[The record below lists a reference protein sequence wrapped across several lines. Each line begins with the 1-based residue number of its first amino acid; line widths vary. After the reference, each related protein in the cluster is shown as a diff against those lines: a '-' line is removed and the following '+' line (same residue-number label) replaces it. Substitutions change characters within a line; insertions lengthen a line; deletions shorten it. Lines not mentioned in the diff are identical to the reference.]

1 MKTKAGIV
9 GIIILFLWVGGC
21 ATFGTKSPKQLAD
34 EYTVK
39 AQQYEEKGDL
49 VAALEQY
56 KLVLTVDPENQLAQ
70 EKRKAIEPQ
79 LNTLAEEH
87 YQAGLK
93 FYRQGQYIPARKE
106 FLTALRYNP
115 DHKEAKDIL
124 TGMTGTRKELEQVKR
139 YIVHTIQGDETISTL
154 AQRYYGDYRKFHL
167 IAEYNEL
174 EDATKVSVGQQ
185 IKIPVIE
192 GIPII
197 ADPAEIQTDSTA
209 PAGAL
214 PGEVIIA
221 KRFITHTVQPE
232 ESLSKLAMMYYGDYS
247 KYDLIARF
255 NDIQNDASLRVGQ
268 EVKIP
273 EVEGLPFLAGK
284 KAQETKTAEI
294 PKNLAAT
301 EAVTEKAKEEETLQQ
316 QIPAEDQTVNYRKLG
331 IELYKNKE
339 YTDAIAEF
347 DKVLNVNP
355 TDPITLNYMA
365 LAYFEKGRSSFENK
379 AYPQAQ
385 REFETSL
392 KYNKDCAE
400 CRQYI
405 DQIENKSRI
414 SLRDDA
420 VALYKEK
427 KYKEAIAKFEVI
439 AEKNPKDSQ
448 IQDYL
453 AKSYF
458 QQGLILFGKEDYLA
472 ARDEFKAS
480 LKYDKN
486 CDLCEK
492 NIQKCENTY
501 KDVHYDKGMAYF
513 GDQKLAEAIG
523 EWESVSAL
531 DPDFKDVKK
540 NLTKARDLL
549 ERLESIRRSK
559 TEENK
564 N

>member
-1 MKTKAGIV
+1 MKTKAAIV
-9 GIIILFLWVGGC
+9 GIIILFFWAGGC
-21 ATFGTKSPKQLAD
+21 ATFGTKSPKQIAD
-34 EYTVK
+34 EYTAK
-39 AQQYEEKGDL
+39 AQQYEAQGDL

-56 KLVLTVDPENQLAQ
+56 KLALTVDSENQLAQ

-79 LNTLAEEH
+79 LHQMAEEH

-93 FYRQGQYIPARKE
+93 FYRQGQYRPARQE

-115 DHKEAKDIL
+115 DHQEAKDIL
-124 TGMTGTRKELEQVKR
+124 TTTRKELEQVKR

-154 AQRYYGDYRKFHL
+154 AERYYGDYRKFHL

-174 EDATKVSVGQQ
+174 EDATKVSVGQE

-192 GIPII
+192 GTPII
-197 ADPAEIQTDSTA
+197 ADPALIQSDGTA
-209 PAGAL
+209 PAEAL
-214 PGEVIIA
+214 AGEVITA
-221 KRFITHTVQPE
+221 KRFIVHTVKPE

-247 KYDLIARF
+247 KYELIAKF
-255 NDIQNDASLRVGQ
+255 NNIQKDTSLRIGQ

-273 EVEGLPFLAGK
+273 EIEGLPFLAGK
-284 KAQETKTAEI
+284 EMQEATTPGTA
-294 PKNLAAT
+294 KDLAAT
-301 EAVTEKAKEEETLQQ
+301 DVSTEQAKKEEQTRRQQ
-316 QIPAEDQTVNYRKLG
+316 MAAEDQTANYRELG

-339 YTDAIAEF
+339 YADAITEF
-347 DKVLNVNP
+347 NKVLNVNP
-355 TDPITLNYMA
+355 TDKIALNYMA
-365 LAYFEKGRSSFENK
+365 LAYFEKGRISFENE
-379 AYPQAQ
+379 AFSEAQ

-392 KYNKDCAE
+392 KYNEACPE

-405 DQIENKSRI
+405 DQIQKKSRMR
-414 SLRDDA
+414 LRDDA
-420 VALYKEK
+420 IALYNEK
-427 KYKEAIAKFEVI
+427 KFKEAIAKFEAI
-439 AEKNPKDSQ
+439 AEESPKDSQ

-453 AKSYF
+453 AKSHF
-458 QQGLILFGKEDYLA
+458 QNGLILFGKEDYLA

-480 LKYDKN
+480 LKYDKK

-492 NIQKCENTY
+492 NIQKCENTF
-501 KDVHYDKGMAYF
+501 KEVHYDKGLAYF
-513 GDQKLAEAIG
+513 GDQKLAEAIA

-540 NLTKARDLL
+540 NLTKARTLF

-559 TEENK
+559 TEETK

>member
-9 GIIILFLWVGGC
+9 GIIILLVWAGGC

-39 AQQYEEKGDL
+39 AQQYEAKGDL

-79 LNTLAEEH
+79 LNKLAEEH

-93 FYRQGQYIPARKE
+93 FYRQGQYRPARQE

-115 DHKEAKDIL
+115 DHKETLDIL
-124 TGMTGTRKELEQVKR
+124 TSTSKELEQVKW

-192 GIPII
+192 GIPIF
-197 ADPAEIQTDSTA
+197 ADPATIQTDSTA
-209 PAGAL
+209 PATGL
-214 PGEVIIA
+214 PADVIIA
-221 KRFITHTVQPE
+221 KRFITHTVRPE
-232 ESLSKLAMMYYGDYS
+232 ESLSKLAMMYYGDYTQ
-247 KYDLIARF
+247 YDLIAKF
-255 NDIQNDASLRVGQ
+255 NDIQKDSSLRVGQ
-268 EVKIP
+268 ELKIP
-273 EVEGLPFLAGK
+273 EVEGLPFLVDK
-284 KAQETKTAEI
+284 KGQEPAA
-294 PKNLAAT
+294 PAASGAAAAT
-301 EAVTEKAKEEETLQQ
+301 KAITEPAKKEEETRLQQ
-316 QIPAEDQTVNYRKLG
+316 VTAEDQIANYRELG
-331 IELYKNKE
+331 IELYKSKE
-339 YTDAIAEF
+339 YADAISELN
-347 DKVLNVNP
+347 KVLNVNP
-355 TDPITLNYMA
+355 TDQIALNYMA
-365 LAYFEKGRSSFENK
+365 LAYFEKGRSSFANK
-379 AYPQAQ
+379 AYSQAQ
-385 REFETSL
+385 TEFETSL
-392 KYNKDCAE
+392 KYNEACPE

-405 DQIENKSRI
+405 DQIQEKRRI
-414 SLRDDA
+414 SHREEA
-420 VALYKEK
+420 IALYNEK
-427 KYKEAIAKFEVI
+427 KFKEAIVKLEAAAQE
-439 AEKNPKDSQ
+439 NPKDSQ

-453 AKSYF
+453 AKSHF
-458 QQGLILFGKEDYLA
+458 QQGLLLFDKEDYLT
-472 ARDEFKAS
+472 ARDEFQAS
-480 LKYDKN
+480 LKYDKK
-486 CDLCEK
+486 CDQCEK
-492 NIQKCENTY
+492 NIQKCETTY
-501 KDVHYDKGMAYF
+501 KEVHYDKGLAYF
-513 GDQKLAEAIG
+513 GDQKLAEAIA
-523 EWESVSAL
+523 EWESVSAV

>member
-1 MKTKAGIV
+1 MKTKAGIA
-9 GIIILFLWVGGC
+9 GIIILFVWVVGC
-21 ATFGTKSPKQLAD
+21 ATPGAKSPKQLAD

-39 AQQYEEKGDL
+39 AQQYEAQGNL

-56 KLVLTVDPENQLAQ
+56 RLVLTVDPENQLAQ
-70 EKRKAIEPQ
+70 GKRKAIEPQ
-79 LNTLAEEH
+79 LNKLAEEH

-93 FYRQGQYIPARKE
+93 FYRQGQYRPARKE

-124 TGMTGTRKELEQVKR
+124 TGTKKELEQVKR

-154 AQRYYGDYRKFHL
+154 AERYYGDYRKFHL

-174 EDATKVSVGQQ
+174 EDATKVTVGQQ

-197 ADPAEIQTDSTA
+197 ADAAEIQTDTTA
-209 PAGAL
+209 PASAL

-247 KYDLIARF
+247 KYDLIAKF
-255 NDIQNDASLRVGQ
+255 NNIKNDASLRVGQ

-284 KAQETKTAEI
+284 KVQETKTADITKE
-294 PKNLAAT
+294 PAAT
-301 EAVTEKAKEEETLQQ
+301 AAVTEKAKEKEILPQ
-316 QIPAEDQTVNYRKLG
+316 QITAEDQTVNYRELG

-339 YTDAIAEF
+339 YADAITEF
-347 DKVLNVNP
+347 NKVLNVNP
-355 TDPITLNYMA
+355 TDQIALNYMA
-365 LAYFEKGRSSFENK
+365 LAYFDKGRSSFENK
-379 AYPQAQ
+379 AYSEAQ

-392 KYNKDCAE
+392 KYNKACPE

-405 DQIENKSRI
+405 DQIQEKSRM

-420 VALYKEK
+420 IALYNDK
-427 KYKEAIAKFEVI
+427 KFKEAIVKFEAI
-439 AEKNPKDSQ
+439 AEENPKDSQ
-448 IQDYL
+448 IQGYL
-453 AKSYF
+453 AKSHF
-458 QQGLILFGKEDYLA
+458 EQGLILFAKEDYLA
-472 ARDEFKAS
+472 ARDEFTAS
-480 LKYDKN
+480 LKYDKK
-486 CDLCEK
+486 CDQCGK

-501 KDVHYDKGMAYF
+501 KEVHYDKGLANF
-513 GDQKLAEAIG
+513 GDQKLAEAIA

-531 DPDFKDVKK
+531 DPDYKDVKK

>member
-9 GIIILFLWVGGC
+9 GIIILFVWAGGC

-34 EYTVK
+34 DYTAK
-39 AQQYEEKGDL
+39 ARQYEAKGDL

-70 EKRKAIEPQ
+70 QKRKAIEPQ
-79 LNTLAEEH
+79 LNKLAEEH
-87 YQAGLK
+87 YQSGLK
-93 FYRQGQYIPARKE
+93 FYRQGQYRPARKE

-124 TGMTGTRKELEQVKR
+124 TANRKELEHVNR

-154 AQRYYGDYRKFHL
+154 AERYYGDYRKFHL

-174 EDATKVSVGQQ
+174 EDATKVTVGEQ

-197 ADPAEIQTDSTA
+197 ADPAEIQADSTA
-209 PAGAL
+209 PASAL
-214 PGEVIIA
+214 SGEVIIA
-221 KRFITHTVQPE
+221 KRFITHIVQPE
-232 ESLSKLAMMYYGDYS
+232 ESLSKLALMYYGDYS
-247 KYDLIARF
+247 KYDLIAKF
-255 NDIQNDASLRVGQ
+255 NDIKNDSSLRVGQ
-268 EVKIP
+268 EIKIP
-273 EVEGLPFLAGK
+273 EIEGLPFLAGK
-284 KAQETKTAEI
+284 KAPEMKTADI
-294 PKNLAAT
+294 PKDLEATAALT
-301 EAVTEKAKEEETLQQ
+301 EQAKEEENLQPQ
-316 QIPAEDQTVNYRKLG
+316 MPAEDQTVNYRELG

-339 YTDAIAEF
+339 YVDAINEF
-347 DKVLNVNP
+347 NKVLNVNP
-355 TDPITLNYMA
+355 TDPIALNYIA

-392 KYNKDCAE
+392 KYNKDCPE

-405 DQIENKSRI
+405 DQIEKKNHV
-414 SLRDDA
+414 SLREDAIALYNGKKFEEAIVKLEA
-420 VALYKEK
+420 VAQE
-427 KYKEAIAKFEVI
+427 
-439 AEKNPKDSQ
+439 NPKDAP

-453 AKSYF
+453 AKSHF
-458 QQGLILFGKEDYLA
+458 QEGLVLFGKEDYLA
-472 ARDEFKAS
+472 ARDQFKAS
-480 LKYDKN
+480 LKYDKK
-486 CDLCEK
+486 CDQCEK

-501 KDVHYDKGMAYF
+501 KEVHYDKGLANF
-513 GDQKLAEAIG
+513 GDQKLAEAIA

-531 DPDFKDVKK
+531 DPDYKDVKK

>member
-9 GIIILFLWVGGC
+9 GIIILFVWAGGC

-34 EYTVK
+34 EYTAK
-39 AQQYEEKGDL
+39 AQQYEAKGDL

-56 KLVLTVDPENQLAQ
+56 KLALTVDPENQLAQ
-70 EKRKAIEPQ
+70 QKRKAIEPQ
-79 LNTLAEEH
+79 LNKLAEEH

-93 FYRQGQYIPARKE
+93 FYRQGQYRPARKE

-124 TGMTGTRKELEQVKR
+124 TGTKKELEHVNR

-154 AQRYYGDYRKFHL
+154 AERYYGDYRKFHL

-174 EDATKVSVGQQ
+174 EDATKVTVGEQ

-192 GIPII
+192 GMPII
-197 ADPAEIQTDSTA
+197 ANPAEIQTVSPE
-209 PAGAL
+209 PASAV

-221 KRFITHTVQPE
+221 KRFITHIVQPE
-232 ESLSKLAMMYYGDYS
+232 ESLSKLALMYYGDYS
-247 KYDLIARF
+247 KYDLIAKF
-255 NDIQNDASLRVGQ
+255 NDIKNDSSLRVGQ
-268 EVKIP
+268 EIKIP

-284 KAQETKTAEI
+284 NIKETKTAGI
-294 PKNLAAT
+294 PKELAAPAAAT
-301 EAVTEKAKEEETLQQ
+301 EQAKEEETLQQ
-316 QIPAEDQTVNYRKLG
+316 QMPAEDQTVNYRELG

-339 YTDAIAEF
+339 YGDAINEF
-347 DKVLNVNP
+347 NKVLNVNP
-355 TDPITLNYMA
+355 TDPIAINYMA
-365 LAYFEKGRSSFENK
+365 LAYYEKGRSSFENK
-379 AYPQAQ
+379 AYSQAQ
-385 REFETSL
+385 QEFETSL
-392 KYNKDCAE
+392 KYNKACPE

-405 DQIENKSRI
+405 DQIEEKNRI
-414 SLRDDA
+414 GLREDA
-420 VALYKEK
+420 IALYNKKEF
-427 KYKEAIAKFEVI
+427 KEAIVKLEAVAQE
-439 AEKNPKDSQ
+439 NPKDAQ

-453 AKSYF
+453 AKSHF

-472 ARDEFKAS
+472 ARDQFKAS
-480 LKYDKN
+480 LKYDKK
-486 CDLCEK
+486 CDQCEK

-501 KDVHYDKGMAYF
+501 KEVHYDKGLANF
-513 GDQKLAEAIG
+513 GDQKLAEAIA

-564 N
+564 D